1 MSKTVLITGAT
12 SGIGREFAKRYAA
25 LGYRLLLSGRREER
39 LEELQNS
46 LNTEVEYFVCD
57 LSKEEDCIALLNH
70 FDKETI
76 DIFINN
82 AGFGTTGS
90 FLETST
96 EKEIS
101 MAKVNDIAM
110 HLLMKLMLQKMHKQ
124 GKGTVLN
131 VASSAGILP
140 GGPYMAA
147 YYASKAYMVS
157 LTRGVAVEL
166 KEQNSPLYVAALCPG
181 PVDTEFND
189 NADVIFALKG
199 ISVETCVDECL
210 KGMEKKKTIIV
221 PTLPMRLL
229 LTLQHIIPMPLL
241 MKIVARQQK
250 QKLNH

>member
-1 MSKTVLITGAT
+1 MKTVLITGAT

-25 LGYRLLLSGRREER
+25 QGYRLLLSGRREER
-39 LEELQNS
+39 LKELQNS
-46 LNTEVEYFVCD
+46 LSTEVKYFVCD
-57 LSKEEDCIALLNH
+57 LSKEEDCFALLKHYEN
-70 FDKETI
+70 ESI

-82 AGFGTTGS
+82 AGFGTTGN
-90 FLETST
+90 FLHTDLN
-96 EKEIS
+96 KEIS
-101 MAKVNDIAM
+101 MVKVNDIAM
-110 HLLMKLMLQKMHKQ
+110 HLLMKCMLQKMQKQ
-124 GKGTVLN
+124 GYGTVLN

-140 GGPYMAA
+140 GGPYMAT

-157 LTRGVAVEL
+157 LTRGVAIEL

-181 PVDTEFND
+181 PVNTEFNE

-210 KGMEKKKTIIV
+210 KGMAKKKTIIV

-229 LTLQHIIPMPLL
+229 LTIQHIVPMPLL

-250 QKLNH
+250 QKLQKK